1 MPDRKI
7 QVLLAKVFSCLTF
20 SCLVKA
26 FDKNA
31 RQENPGITGQSIFLS
46 NIFLS
51 G

>member
-7 QVLLAKVFSCLTF
+7 QVLLAKVF